1 MMGNNLLGKRT
12 NLLSRHNNLSSNP
25 QKSYTNP
32 GVVCRLLAQLQCQK
46 GIRRVMLQN
55 IQCYPLD
62 SLWAS
67 QIDTPKIYTTLL
79 THTYTYVNTHTEL
92 REIKKKCITVGFHQD
107 M

>member
-1 MMGNNLLGKRT
+1 MHWVMGNNLLGKRT

-32 GVVCRLLAQLQCQK
+32 GV
-46 GIRRVMLQN
+46 QN

-79 THTYTYVNTHTEL
+79 THTYTYVNTHIEL